1 MAEAASNGDGPG
13 GAAAADSNP
22 DLAQQERELSD
33 ADNAPKAVESD
44 PTRRYTR
51 VGVPAAAQPG
61 PPCRVQP
68 TPCLVAGSL
77 LGLSAGPPGP
87 E

>member
-1 MAEAASNGDGPG
+1 MAEAAANGDAAG

-22 DLAQQERELSD
+22 DLLAQQERELSD

-51 VGVPAAAQPG
+51 VSAAWLLAQAAAIQLCGSPG
-61 PPCRVQP
+61 PPHVQ
-68 TPCLVAGSL
+68 G
-77 LGLSAGPPGP
+77 
-87 E
+87 